1 MTGRRDHA
9 PDRRT
14 ADPGRT
20 AVGFADDH
28 LIPLVD
34 EGLGN
39 SAYLVD
45 LGDGRALAVDAA
57 RDLRALHAA
66 AERRG
71 LTVAYAADTHLHADF
86 LSGAVQLGHD
96 HGATVLAS
104 AAGRRAFAHRGLADE
119 DEVDLG
125 GLTLRAL
132 ATPGHTDEHL
142 SFLLLDG
149 GQELGVFT
157 GGSLIV
163 NSAARTDLL
172 GADRTEELARAQYRS
187 LKRLTQLPDATA
199 VWPTHGAGSFCSA
212 PPGSE
217 RTTTIGAQ
225 RRANPLLAAPDEDS
239 FVRQLTGGL
248 GTYPAYFDR
257 LAEANR
263 RGPAVLT
270 GTPLLPVL
278 TPGQVGAL
286 LADGGHVVDVRPA
299 ADFAAGHIPGSLS
312 IPLRPQFATWLGWLL
327 PDTAPLAFVAG
338 EDQDLS
344 EIVWQAYKIGYERLA
359 GRLAG
364 GMAAWLAEGNPQS
377 ATPFVKADRAAGR
390 PYVDVR
396 QEAEFADGHVP
407 GATHIELGALA
418 ARASD
423 APDGAV
429 VACRHGER
437 AMTGASLLERAG
449 HTGVAVLAGGPAE
462 YAAAQG
468 QRLVQGAEDTRP

>member
-1 MTGRRDHA
+1 M
-9 PDRRT
+9 
-14 ADPGRT
+14 
-20 AVGFADDH
+20 GFADDH

-34 EGLGN
+34 DGLGN

-45 LGDGRALAVDAA
+45 LGDGRALAVDAC
-57 RDLRALHAA
+57 RDLRALRAA

-86 LSGAVQLGHD
+86 LSGAVQLGHEY
-96 HGATVLAS
+96 GARVLAS
-104 AAGRRAFAHRGLADE
+104 AAGHRAFPHRGLADG

-149 GQELGVFT
+149 GRELGVFT

-187 LKRLTQLPDATA
+187 LRRLAELPDATA

-217 RTTTIGAQ
+217 RTSAIGAEK
-225 RRANPLLAAPDEDS
+225 RANPLLAARDEDA
-239 FVRQLTGGL
+239 FVRQLLAGL

-257 LAEANR
+257 LAEVNR

-270 GTPLLPVL
+270 GTPLLAEL
-278 TPGQVGAL
+278 SAEQVRAL
-286 LADGGHVVDVRPA
+286 MADGGHVVDVRPA
-299 ADFAAGHIPGSLS
+299 AEYAAGHIPGALS
-312 IPLRPQFATWLGWLL
+312 NPLRGAFATWLGWLL
-327 PDTAPLAFVAG
+327 PDTAPLAFVTG
-338 EDQDLS
+338 EGQDLG
-344 EIVWQAYKIGYERLA
+344 ELVWQAYKIGYERLA

-364 GMAAWLAEGNPQS
+364 GMAAWLADGNEE
-377 ATPFVKADRAAGR
+377 ATTALVAADRAGRR
-390 PYVDVR
+390 PYLDVR
-396 QEAEFADGHVP
+396 QAAEFTAGHVP
-407 GATHIELGALA
+407 GALHVELGGLGRVA
-418 ARASD
+418 AD
-423 APDGAV
+423 VPDGAV
-429 VACRHGER
+429 VACAHGER
-437 AMTGASLLERAG
+437 AMTAASLLERAG
-449 HTGVAVLAGGPAE
+449 HTRLTVLRGGPAD
-462 YAAAQG
+462 YAAAHG
-468 QRLVQGAEDTRP
+468 LRLAVGPEDTRP